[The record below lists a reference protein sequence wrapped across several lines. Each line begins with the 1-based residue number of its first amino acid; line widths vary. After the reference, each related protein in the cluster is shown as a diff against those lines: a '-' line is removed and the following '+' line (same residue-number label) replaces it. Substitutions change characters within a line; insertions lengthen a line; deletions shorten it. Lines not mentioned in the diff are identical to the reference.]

1 MIIMMMQRIYEL
13 MEELEEWEKEDRR
26 SPDCDG
32 AYWMMKRGRR
42 EYLEKCF
49 TNDKKKENK

>member
-1 MIIMMMQRIYEL
+1 

-49 TNDKKKENK
+49 TNAKKKENK